1 MFQVEDSW
9 TSLIGGLLA
18 ATRGLLKTRRDRSE
32 PKMFD
37 EDDVELSDEY
47 ADDDDR
53 GSDDGTGIHTTN
65 TSNSGF
71 FLCTPEKNSR
81 GQKLKKLKTQE
92 KNSKLKPKP
101 QFSGIFQKILQIVYF
116 LKRRYNLS

>member
-1 MFQVEDSW
+1 MLQVEDSW

-53 GSDDGTGIHTTN
+53 GSDDGTGIHTLQTTLTVLGSLIN
-65 TSNSGF
+65 PSLQLSTV
-71 FLCTPEKNSR
+71 KAR
-81 GQKLKKLKTQE
+81 
-92 KNSKLKPKP
+92 
-101 QFSGIFQKILQIVYF
+101 FSGKFIGHPTFV
-116 LKRRYNLS
+116 R

>member
-53 GSDDGTGIHTTN
+53 GSDDGTGIHN
-65 TSNSGF
+65 TLNKHLKSFISNWMGRSSLRRGTSRSGPR
-71 FLCTPEKNSR
+71 CGADGV
-81 GQKLKKLKTQE
+81 GQ
-92 KNSKLKPKP
+92 
-101 QFSGIFQKILQIVYF
+101 
-116 LKRRYNLS
+116 

>member
-1 MFQVEDSW
+1 MVPFSYSYRTHILNVNQFSKVSTKSFVFRRLDWCLLFMFQVEDSW

-37 EDDVELSDEY
+37 EDDIELSDEY

-53 GSDDGTGIHTTN
+53 GSDDGTGLHTSN
-65 TSNSGF
+65 TSN
-71 FLCTPEKNSR
+71 
-81 GQKLKKLKTQE
+81 
-92 KNSKLKPKP
+92 
-101 QFSGIFQKILQIVYF
+101 Y
-116 LKRRYNLS
+116 

>member
-53 GSDDGTGIHTTN
+53 GSDDGTGIHT
-65 TSNSGF
+65 
-71 FLCTPEKNSR
+71 
-81 GQKLKKLKTQE
+81 
-92 KNSKLKPKP
+92 
-101 QFSGIFQKILQIVYF
+101 LQTTLTI
-116 LKRRYNLS
+116 S

>member
-53 GSDDGTGIHTTN
+53 GSDDGTGIHTLQTTLTLRGSLIN
-65 TSNSGF
+65 QSLEYTESQISFFMMLRYHFLIGNQRYFENIEKYSGF
-71 FLCTPEKNSR
+71 WRVCTP
-81 GQKLKKLKTQE
+81 
-92 KNSKLKPKP
+92 
-101 QFSGIFQKILQIVYF
+101 VC
-116 LKRRYNLS
+116 